1 MNTKWVNLAVRTYL
15 LLHEKTC
22 NIIKVPKNEF
32 TVFLTLESYDE
43 NFGASLF
50 KYSCESVPS
59 QGLSIFCTSTY
70 HKMACNSTKA
80 PKNNMQSTQKYNFY
94 FAHSVKIVEICSL
107 RIWAKI
113 S

>member
-1 MNTKWVNLAVRTYL
+1 M
-15 LLHEKTC
+15 
-22 NIIKVPKNEF
+22 PKNEF

-80 PKNNMQSTQKYNFY
+80 PKNNMQGTQKYNFD
-94 FAHSVKIVEICSL
+94 FALSVKIWKFALTIFRKKFREINEFKLCMPFSQ
-107 RIWAKI
+107 
-113 S
+113 

>member
-22 NIIKVPKNEF
+22 NIIKVPQNEF

-59 QGLSIFCTSTY
+59 QGLSIFRTSTIKWRATVIK
-70 HKMACNSTKA
+70 HLKITCKE
-80 PKNNMQSTQKYNFY
+80 PKNTIFTSYT
-94 FAHSVKIVEICSL
+94 V
-107 RIWAKI
+107 
-113 S
+113 